1 MHNDTSYKS
10 SINNYME
17 LQQAQNFIMKEKDS
31 IYNEKHVLGGQMLIC
46 LYKLACRH
54 LPSCL
59 ELWISSQKNY
69 INCNIGYMSSRPS
82 SSSSPNMAAIF
93 VASFA
98 AISLLWKSGMSLRL
112 DRTLPISDI
121 NRSRSSRP

>member
-31 IYNEKHVLGGQMLIC
+31 IHNEKHVLGGQMPIR

-59 ELWISSQKNY
+59 ELWISSQVNY
-69 INCNIGYMSSRPS
+69 VKCDIGYMSPRPS
-82 SSSSPNMAAIF
+82 SSSSPSMAAIF
-93 VASFA
+93 VASFT
-98 AISLLWKSGMSLRL
+98 AISLLWKWGMSLRL

-121 NRSRSSRP
+121 NRSRSRP